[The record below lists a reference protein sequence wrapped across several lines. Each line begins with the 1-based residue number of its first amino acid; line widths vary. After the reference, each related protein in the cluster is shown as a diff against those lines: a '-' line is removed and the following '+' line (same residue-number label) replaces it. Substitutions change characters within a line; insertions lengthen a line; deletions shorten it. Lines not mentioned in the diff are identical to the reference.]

1 MPAVNLAQTSF
12 VGGEVSPR
20 VQGRTDMDR
29 YATGMR
35 YCYNAHPVIHGGFK
49 RRGGTLFSAEALGG
63 NDESTLLPFVEGDA
77 LAWMQEFS
85 NGSVT
90 IYNADGTAAGISLTS
105 PYTAA
110 MLAEIDFAQ
119 SDATMWLFHPQ
130 VTPHRLQ
137 RLSAGVWVLSPAPF
151 TQLPFDELGHVLAT
165 TLTLSA
171 ATVGAGRTVTASASS
186 FVAADVGRAIISGAG
201 IAVITAYTS
210 TTVVTVEITRAFASV
225 NVPANWTL
233 EGSPQTTCTPSAKD
247 PVGASITLLLGA
259 AGWRAGDVGS
269 CVRINGG
276 LCRIT
281 GYVSATVVNAVIL
294 RELTA
299 TVAAPALAWT
309 LECPVWSATFGYPR
323 TGTIHQQR
331 LVAGGTTKQPRT
343 VWGSRIAEPLDF
355 ERWTNDDDSFAF
367 TIDSDESTPIRWI
380 SAGKRLAV
388 FTQSAEYTMWGGANK
403 PSITPTNVTVD
414 PESNHG
420 CAAVRPVSINREVF
434 FVQQAGRKVRA
445 FGYRYDS
452 DGYTSPD
459 VSAIAEH
466 ITKGGVRSMAYAQE
480 AEQMLWATRGDGW
493 LLSCTVD
500 RDQQPSVLGWARS
513 QTDGFVE
520 RVACLPYGDRDQVW
534 MIVRRTVNGVAKR
547 FIERMDDSLEF
558 EIGGQTY
565 TYGVTVDC
573 GLVFENPAGQT
584 SFSVPHLIGK
594 TVDIVAD
601 GSKMT
606 PKVVP
611 GSGIVTINRPGFKVV
626 IGLHFR
632 SEGTLLTPE
641 VNTFLGSA
649 QGQQVHTGRT
659 VVKFLESVAAK
670 VRNNDGEEQEIPW
683 RTLDTATLDA
693 PPVPYTGLLDVSS
706 LGWDKGYSEITVVQD
721 EPMPF
726 HVLAVYRRHSITG

>member
-12 VGGEVSPR
+12 TGGELSPR
-20 VQGRTDMDR
+20 VHGRTEMDR

-49 RRGGTLFSAEALGG
+49 RRGGTLFAAEAQGG
-63 NDESTLLPFVEGDA
+63 NDESSLVPFVEGDG
-77 LAWMQEFS
+77 LAWMLEVANS
-85 NGSVT
+85 IVRV
-90 IYNADGTAAGISLTS
+90 YNSDGTAAGVDLAS
-105 PYTAA
+105 PYTVG
-110 MLAEIDFAQ
+110 MLDEVDWAQ
-119 SDATMWLFHPQ
+119 TDSTMWLFHGD

-137 RLSAGVWVLSPAPF
+137 RLADGVWVLSPAPF

-171 ATVGAGRTVTASASS
+171 ATVGAGRTATASGAS
-186 FVAADVGRAIISGAG
+186 FMAADVGRAIISAAG
-201 IAVITAYTS
+201 IAVITGYTS
-210 TTVVTVEITRAFASV
+210 ATQVTVEITRAFASV
-225 NVPANWTL
+225 NVPAGWTI

-247 PVGASITLLLGA
+247 PVGATITLTLGT
-259 AGWRAGDVGS
+259 AGWRSSDVGS
-269 CVRINGG
+269 IVRINAG

-281 GYVSATVVNAVIL
+281 GYTSSTIVNATIL
-294 RELTA
+294 RELSA
-299 TVAAPALAWT
+299 TVAAPALAWS
-309 LECPVWSATFGYPR
+309 LECSAWSAAFGYPR

-331 LVAGGTTKQPRT
+331 LIAGGTRKQPRT

-355 ERWTNDDDSFAF
+355 ERWTADDDSFAF
-367 TIDSDESTPIRWI
+367 TIDSDESTPIRFI
-380 SAGKRLAV
+380 SAGKRLSV
-388 FTQSAEYTMWGGANK
+388 FTESAEYTMWGGSSK

-420 CAAVRPVSINREVF
+420 CAQVRPATINGEVF
-434 FVQQAGRKVRA
+434 FVQKAGRKVRA
-445 FGYRYDS
+445 FGYRYDA
-452 DGYTSPD
+452 DRFTSPD

-466 ITKGGVRSMAYAQE
+466 ITKSGVVSMAYAQE
-480 AEQMLWATRGDGW
+480 AEQLLWATRADG
-493 LLSCTVD
+493 LFLSCTVD
-500 RDQQPSVLGWARS
+500 RDQQPSVLGWARHE
-513 QTDGFVE
+513 TDGHVE
-520 RVACLPYGDRDQVW
+520 RVAVIPHGDRDQPW
-534 MIVRRTVNGVAKR
+534 LIVRRTVNGVAKR
-547 FIERMDDSLEF
+547 FIERLDDSLEY

-565 TYGVTVDC
+565 AYGVTVDC

-584 SFSVPHLIGK
+584 SFSVPHLVGK

-606 PKVVP
+606 SKVVP
-611 GSGIVTINRPGFKVV
+611 NSGIVTINRSGFKVV

-641 VNTFLGSA
+641 VGTFLGSA

-683 RTLDTATLDA
+683 RTLNTATLDA
-693 PPVPYTGLLDVSS
+693 PPEPYTGLLDVSS
-706 LGWDKGYSEITVVQD
+706 LGWDKGYSEITIVQD